1 MIHAPHLMRLADF
14 AAGLRLTDVPAAV
27 RDRMRWILADTIGC
41 IVGGNRAPPMRTL
54 ANARST
60 EASCLGT
67 PVAMNR
73 ADAAFVN
80 GMAATWHDLDEGNLH
95 TKGHAGVQIVPA
107 ALAEAEAECLT
118 GERLLV
124 ALIAGYELGCRV
136 YGASTIRL
144 PVHPHGTYGPMAAA
158 VALGV
163 LRGVDAATMAE
174 TIAIAAGLGVAA
186 SRRTLNDGASVRN
199 AYTGLSGRN
208 AFLAHDLARAG
219 VTGEYDPLSSVFGS
233 IYGSAFASD
242 TAIDGLGSEWKLMRN
257 YFKLHPSAR
266 YVHSALDLADM
277 LRPGLDVAAIEEITI
292 DTYAMAATMGSPI
305 VTTPF
310 GTRFSIPFAVAARL
324 LGAEGRLDDAGIA
337 QLDDLAILALAAR
350 VDVRENRVFS
360 AADPDRQKST
370 MRIVCRDGTTR
381 EAAADFIRGE
391 AEYPHPESAMAEKF
405 MALTEPSWGTAARGV
420 LGMALEIEQE
430 TNMRTPLVA
439 LRNAAQWSQDRP

>member
-1 MIHAPHLMRLADF
+1 MSHAPHLMRLADF
-14 AAGLRLTDVPAAV
+14 AAGLRLVDVPDAV

-41 IVGGNRAPPMRTL
+41 IVGGNRAPPLRAL
-54 ANARST
+54 AKAGST
-60 EASCLGT
+60 EASCLGMA
-67 PVAMNR
+67 VAMNR

-95 TKGHAGVQIVPA
+95 TKGHAGVQIVPT
-107 ALAEAEAECLT
+107 ALAEAEAEGLT
-118 GERLLV
+118 GERLLL
-124 ALIAGYELGCRV
+124 ALIAGYEVGCRV

-163 LRGVDAATMAE
+163 LRGIDAATMAG

-186 SRRTLNDGASVRN
+186 SRQTLNDGASVRN

-208 AFLAHDLARAG
+208 AFLAHDLARTG
-219 VTGEYDPLSSVFGS
+219 VTGEYDPFSSVFGR

-242 TAIDGLGSEWKLMRN
+242 AAIDGLGSEWKLMRN

-266 YVHSALDLADM
+266 YVHSALDLADT
-277 LRPGLDVAAIEEITI
+277 LRPGLDVAMIEIVTI
-292 DTYAMAATMGSPI
+292 DTYAMAATMASPV

-337 QLDDLAILALAAR
+337 PLDDPAIHALAAR
-350 VDVRENRVFS
+350 VDVRENLTFS
-360 AADPDRQKST
+360 AAYPDRQMTT
-370 MRIVCRDGTTR
+370 MRIVCRDGPTR

-391 AEYPHPESAMAEKF
+391 AEYPHPEAAMAEKF
-405 MALTEPSWGTAARGV
+405 LALTEPSWGTAARGA
-420 LGMALEIEQE
+420 LGVALQIEKE
-430 TNMRTPLVA
+430 TDMRTA
-439 LRNAAQWSQDRP
+439 LAVWRDAAQRS